1 MLTRKKRTCG
11 FTLIE
16 VLMVI
21 VIIGLLAG
29 VAVVS
34 YRSTRRGAEIKTT
47 RALLEE
53 VETAL
58 EVFYTDVQQYPT
70 EDQGL
75 AALRTK
81 PDFEDE
87 ATGKKWNG
95 PYLKKTPKDAW
106 GNELVYKP
114 VEAAGQVNED
124 GTPVKPYELYSKGP
138 DGQEDTDD
146 DVKLVTEEEEK
157 M

>member
-1 MLTRKKRTCG
+1 MRTRKKRARG

-34 YRSTRRGAEIKTT
+34 YRSTRKGAEIKTT

-53 VETAL
+53 VGTAL
-58 EVFYTDVQQYPT
+58 EMFYTDVQRYPT

-87 ATGKKWNG
+87 ATGRKWNG
-95 PYLKKTPKDAW
+95 PYLKKSPKDAW
-106 GNELVYKP
+106 GNDLVYAP
-114 VEAAGQVNED
+114 VEDAGQVGED
-124 GTPVKPYELYSKGP
+124 GVPVKPYNLYSKGP

-146 DVKLVTEEEEK
+146 DVKLEEDEEEQV
-157 M
+157 